1 MCDLGNFIPKTIST
15 VSSVLRLLKEGSV
28 TIRAI
33 TYVKQELLAWDIL
46 EGSTLFTNLLRT
58 TSGMNAMTTMQ
69 TVVVYDPSG

>member
-28 TIRAI
+28 IIRAI

-46 EGSTLFTNLLRT
+46 EGKHTFHKP
-58 TSGMNAMTTMQ
+58 TSYHEWNECHDHNADGGG
-69 TVVVYDPSG
+69 V